1 MTVPQ
6 QPAHPAPGP
15 VPQQPQGQMIYSP
28 PPPSGPYVAAPS
40 WWQEKMPF
48 GPVPFALTLV
58 GVLLIAI
65 SLLGP
70 AAVYTRDYGEYS
82 EIFDIPIFGSF
93 YSFPDYTTLSNLD
106 FLPTL
111 LTLMLLVVT
120 FASTAGRRLSA
131 KIGTMALGVIA
142 IAMLISQVLNWKAL
156 LLETNRR
163 TEGLDPSPEPSD
175 TFDEDSD
182 SADESVAFGWGVIL
196 LIVAL
201 VLLIAAAATTFDKK
215 APAVQGAPAPMPYA
229 PSPTGSFPQ
238 VPAQPTYDNPQ
249 GIVVT
254 QDPPQQPGQWQQPQP
269 PHQ

>member
-6 QPAHPAPGP
+6 QPAYPAPGP

-28 PPPSGPYVAAPS
+28 PPPPGPYNPAPS

-48 GPVPFALTLV
+48 GPAPFALTVV
-58 GVLLIAI
+58 GVLLIAV

-70 AAVYTRDYGEYS
+70 AAVFTRDYGEYS

-93 YSFPDYTTLSNLD
+93 YAFPDYTTLNNLD

-111 LTLMLLVVT
+111 LTLLLLVVT

-131 KIGTMALGVIA
+131 KIGTMSMGVIA

-156 LLETNRR
+156 LLDTNRR
-163 TEGLDPSPEPSD
+163 TEGLDPSPDPSE

-182 SADESVAFGWGVIL
+182 ASDESLAFGWGVIL

-215 APAVQGAPAPMPYA
+215 APAVQQGGFAAPPF
-229 PSPTGSFPQ
+229 SPTPTGAFPQ
-238 VPAQPTYDNPQ
+238 VQPSYDNPQ

-254 QDPPQQPGQWQQPQP
+254 QDPPQQPGQWQQPQQ